1 MRFSAILLPLI
12 AVIWLVL
19 CLYLALPQLIG
30 LNFTGHIV
38 LGGLVASLPATT
50 AFLGFVMIFFMLVRK
65 LDSIDKKLDELLA
78 RQTAELR
85 QPDSGL
91 RKTEAGEPP
100 HTE

>member
-1 MRFSAILLPLI
+1 MRFSAILLSLM
-12 AVIWLVL
+12 AVILLVL

-30 LNFTGHIV
+30 L
-38 LGGLVASLPATT
+38 VASLPATT
-50 AFLGFVMIFFMLVRK
+50 AFLGLVMIFFMLVRK
-65 LDSIDKKLDELLA
+65 LDSIDEKLDDLLA
-78 RQTAELR
+78 SQTAELR